1 MKHLIA
7 YDFPFAR
14 NQLIG
19 VAIFGYLALTI
30 SYVIGWNNLPWDPDI
45 EWNERFGDY
54 KQHVLYALEFL
65 TITSLVL
72 YCVWYQF
79 AKPANVRDQ
88 NPATYW
94 TEKSLMLIAG
104 LLVFV
109 HAGYSVYTQNHNL
122 AVRLGYALFC
132 WCVLILWLRRF
143 RAIYELHF
151 PVVSK
156 SLEQIDESP
165 ELVFSLGRRLS
176 RNASIV
182 ALSIVALILP
192 IFMWLPT
199 LVPSSLNPY
208 LIAGCLGAVVAT
220 ASIGIPVYVHY
231 RLSRALYTSLNSVD
245 KYIENHL
252 ADTDKTVDNAASLK
266 DLLGLRQELIKSL
279 KLPGTMLVVITVQVL
294 TVLGALVGILNG
306 ILGK

>member
-1 MKHLIA
+1 M
-7 YDFPFAR
+7 
-14 NQLIG
+14 
-19 VAIFGYLALTI
+19 
-30 SYVIGWNNLPWDPDI
+30 
-45 EWNERFGDY
+45 
-54 KQHVLYALEFL
+54 
-65 TITSLVL
+65 
-72 YCVWYQF
+72 
-79 AKPANVRDQ
+79 KPANVSER

-94 TEKSLMLIAG
+94 TEKSFMLIAG

-109 HAGYSVYTQNHNL
+109 HAGYSVYTQNQDSAVSLPVKL
-122 AVRLGYALFC
+122 AVRFGYALFC
-132 WCVLILWLRRF
+132 WCVLILWLRLF

-151 PVVSK
+151 PVVSR

-176 RNASIV
+176 RNSSIV

-208 LIAGCLGAVVAT
+208 LIAGCLGAIVAT
-220 ASIGIPVYVHY
+220 TSIGIPVYVHY
-231 RLSRALYTSLNSVD
+231 RLSRALYTSLNFVD

-252 ADTDKTVDNAASLK
+252 ADTNRTVDNAASLK
-266 DLLGLRQELIKSL
+266 DLLELRQELIKSL
-279 KLPGTMLVVITVQVL
+279 KLPGTMLVVISVQVL